1 MKEYKLENKIE
12 LNNRKKKKKKLQW
25 NLYTDDTKME

>member
-12 LNNRKKKKKKLQW
+12 LYNWKKKKKKI
-25 NLYTDDTKME
+25 